1 MNASEIDSLRGWIG
15 RSERCSD
22 VVTDRLVLS
31 LRSTLDL
38 GWTSAADTPPLPV
51 ALHWCLAPQ
60 IEPRGSLGSDGHP
73 RRGGFLPPV
82 SLTRRMWAA
91 SQVRLVDELRI
102 GDVVERASR
111 VVDVS
116 MKSGRAGILCFVV
129 VQHEWATARGLA
141 VQERQD
147 IVYADTR
154 SSTAAAESPP
164 PIAAAGVWQ
173 REIRTDPV
181 LLFRYSALTFNGHR
195 FHYDHDYCRTQEGY
209 AGLIVHGPLQATY
222 ALELARVIRAG
233 RTPRHFTFRATS
245 PLIESGHF
253 VLHAIDS
260 DDGLKLWVQGA
271 DGRQTMSVTATW

>member
-22 VVTDRLVLS
+22 VVTDRLVS
-31 LRSTLDL
+31 GLRSTLDL
-38 GWTSAADTPPLPV
+38 GWAAAADAQPLPV
-51 ALHWCLAPQ
+51 ALHWCVAPQ
-60 IEPRGSLGSDGHP
+60 IEPRSSLGPDGHP

-82 SLTRRMWAA
+82 SLPRRMWAA

-129 VQHEWATARGLA
+129 VQHEWVTARGLA
-141 VQERQD
+141 VEERQD
-147 IVYADTR
+147 IVYADTP
-154 SSTAAAESPP
+154 SSTASAASPS
-164 PIAAAGVWQ
+164 PIAAAGRWQ
-173 REIRTDPV
+173 REIRTDPA
-181 LLFRYSALTFNGHR
+181 LLFRYSALTFNAHR
-195 FHYDHDYCRTQEGY
+195 IHYDLDYCRTEEGY

-233 RTPRHFTFRATS
+233 RTPRNFAFRATK

-260 DDGLKLWVQGA
+260 GEGLQLWVQGS
-271 DGRQTMSVTATW
+271 DGSQTMSATATW